1 MDHKDKHPDDNPD
14 ELLSL
19 FENVK
24 SKAGN
29 GMEIL
34 ARTNEN
40 PLVDKFRIQMVPFHL
55 LRVTEYQAKK
65 FSWNHAKGINQEYHP
80 ALTRCSSVLYYKG
93 EYICWEGQ
101 HTAVVNWLNGM
112 KSVPCVV
119 FEDDNMDF
127 KDIPTISKFDRG
139 ELITLF
145 GYLIED
151 IQPES
156 IQDVIDYCKTGGK
169 QE

>member
-1 MDHKDKHPDDNPD
+1 
-14 ELLSL
+14 
-19 FENVK
+19 
-24 SKAGN
+24 
-29 GMEIL
+29 
-34 ARTNEN
+34 
-40 PLVDKFRIQMVPFHL
+40 
-55 LRVTEYQAKK
+55 
-65 FSWNHAKGINQEYHP
+65 
-80 ALTRCSSVLYYKG
+80 
-93 EYICWEGQ
+93 
-101 HTAVVNWLNGM
+101 M